1 MPLSGRPLHLETP
14 RPTCGG
20 SSPLGK
26 GAVTPGVPPS
36 RPPAREEAFGLQVL
50 PFRCVGATME
60 FGARGSRPPLGGRP
74 KPRATPVV
82 VYSVAAAKQRR
93 VAHIDTGR
101 SPYYRG
107 GRANRTTINVSL
119 TPEFE
124 KFVEA
129 EVASGRYQS
138 ASEVFREGLR
148 LLQDR
153 EEKRKAALDEVRK
166 KVRQGLEAA
175 KRGELFDGEEV
186 LREILGESR
195 KRREASAK

>member
-1 MPLSGRPLHLETP
+1 M
-14 RPTCGG
+14 
-20 SSPLGK
+20 
-26 GAVTPGVPPS
+26 
-36 RPPAREEAFGLQVL
+36 
-50 PFRCVGATME
+50 
-60 FGARGSRPPLGGRP
+60 
-74 KPRATPVV
+74 
-82 VYSVAAAKQRR
+82 
-93 VAHIDTGR
+93 
-101 SPYYRG
+101 
-107 GRANRTTINVSL
+107 ANRTTINVSL

-153 EEKRKAALDEVRK
+153 EDKRKVAIEEVRK
-166 KVRQGLEAA
+166 KVRKGLESA

>member
-1 MPLSGRPLHLETP
+1 M
-14 RPTCGG
+14 
-20 SSPLGK
+20 
-26 GAVTPGVPPS
+26 
-36 RPPAREEAFGLQVL
+36 
-50 PFRCVGATME
+50 
-60 FGARGSRPPLGGRP
+60 
-74 KPRATPVV
+74 
-82 VYSVAAAKQRR
+82 
-93 VAHIDTGR
+93 
-101 SPYYRG
+101 
-107 GRANRTTINVSL
+107 ANRTTINISL

-166 KVRQGLEAA
+166 NVRQGLEAA
-175 KRGELFDGEEV
+175 ERGELFEGEEV

-195 KRREASAK
+195 KRREAPGK